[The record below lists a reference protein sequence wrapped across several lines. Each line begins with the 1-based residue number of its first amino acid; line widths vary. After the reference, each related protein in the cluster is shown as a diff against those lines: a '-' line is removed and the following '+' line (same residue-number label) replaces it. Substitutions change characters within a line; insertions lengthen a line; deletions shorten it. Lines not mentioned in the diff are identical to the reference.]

1 MQEMFL
7 LFWVNQEQHEGSI
20 IPLDVKDVID
30 PETAA
35 NNVEI
40 KRIKVNQAKPYQT
53 ATGSSC

>member
-1 MQEMFL
+1 M
-7 LFWVNQEQHEGSI
+7 NQEQHEGSI

-35 NNVEI
+35 NNVEL